1 MAAWHAAG
9 QLMKMNTI
17 ISISP
22 HAKQVL
28 DKALAF
34 LGVDGVTVIISVNTR
49 MLDRLAGED
58 MELTAATFPAVIEK
72 AYNLYLRSADVPDVV
87 ICHEAVH
94 ISQYAD
100 GRLKMDERGK
110 VYWNGEEYGKE
121 ADYYS
126 RPWEREAFSNEY
138 KILRKIKNK

>member
-1 MAAWHAAG
+1 MAARYAAG
-9 QLMKMNTI
+9 QLTKMNTI

-34 LGVDGVTVIISVNTR
+34 LGVDGVTAIISVNTR

-72 AYNLYLRSADVPDVV
+72 AYNLYLRSADVPDVI

-100 GRLKMDERGK
+100 GRLKMDEQGK
-110 VYWNGEEYGKE
+110 VYWNGEGYGKE
-121 ADYYS
+121 TDYYS
-126 RPWEREAFSNEY
+126 RPWEREAFKKQN
-138 KILRKIKNK
+138 KILKYIRK